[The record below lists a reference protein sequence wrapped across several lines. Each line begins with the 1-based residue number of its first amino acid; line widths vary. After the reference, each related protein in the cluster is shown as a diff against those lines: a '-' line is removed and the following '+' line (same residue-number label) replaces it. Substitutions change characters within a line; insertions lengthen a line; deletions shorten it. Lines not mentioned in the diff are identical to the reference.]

1 MTTTDADAPP
11 ADTPVEAAADA
22 TDAPAADAADAKPA
36 VAAPEDGAPAD
47 ATDGDGDAAADADAP
62 AADADGD
69 AAADAVAGL
78 SLGDGDDGAA
88 ADADA
93 GANGDADAADDAD
106 DAAALYVGNLH
117 PYVNEVV
124 LHDAFAPLGAV
135 AEAKIIKDRA
145 SGASA
150 GYGFVR
156 FADPAAAE
164 AALAAVNG
172 RLLYGQEVRV
182 NWAFQ
187 KEARGGGG
195 SGAASAAGADAADD
209 ATAHLFVGD
218 LPGDCTDRA
227 LADAFASR
235 CAGVADARVMWDHT
249 TGRSRGYGFVAF
261 ASRADAEAALAVMHG
276 ALVGARRVRCG
287 WAQHRAS
294 PSPSTAP
301 PPQALDG
308 DGPPD
313 AGAVHAADPTGVT
326 VYIGGV
332 PPEAS
337 DAEVRDLAAAS
348 GGALVDVRVHRKG
361 GYAFA
366 TYARHDDA
374 VRAIVALA
382 AGGGARLAGRAVR
395 ASWGRPSQ
403 RAGGGG
409 GGMGPPPPPRRRRRH
424 APPRRPPPPAPP
436 CGRGGGPHACRGG
449 RRGGAPPPGRAPDA
463 PPPPPPPG
471 RPPLWRRHGTARR
484 ARWRAACCCGCRRR
498 GRCRRRARRRGRRG
512 RRVWVWW
519 AGLLL
524 KTRERER

>member
-1 MTTTDADAPP
+1 MTTTGTDAPP
-11 ADTPVEAAADA
+11 ADTPVNAAADEE
-22 TDAPAADAADAKPA
+22 PAADTTDAKPA
-36 VAAPEDGAPAD
+36 AAAPEDGAPAD
-47 ATDGDGDAAADADAP
+47 AAADGEDDADAAP
-62 AADADGD
+62 ADTADGD

-78 SLGDGDDGAA
+78 SLGGDGD
-88 ADADA
+88 ADADADGDAGA
-93 GANGDADAADDAD
+93 GANGDAEDAD
-106 DAAALYVGNLH
+106 ADAAAAAAASLYVGNLH

-124 LHDAFAPLGAV
+124 LHEAFAPLGAV

-209 ATAHLFVGD
+209 AADDATAHLFVGD

-261 ASRADAEAALAVMHG
+261 ASRADAEAALAAMHG

-294 PSPSTAP
+294 PSPPTAP
-301 PPQALDG
+301 PPTGLDG
-308 DGPPD
+308 DAPPD

-337 DAEVRDLAAAS
+337 DAEVRDVAAAS
-348 GGALVDVRVHRKG
+348 GGALDVRVHRKG

-395 ASWGRPSQ
+395 ASWGRPAQ
-403 RAGGGG
+403 RGGGGGVGPPPPRGGGVMHHHGVPPHLHHHAAAAAAHMHAAAAAAAGHHHPGAHPMHHHHHHPGAPHHG
-409 GGMGPPPPPRRRRRH
+409 GGMGPPAVH
-424 APPRRPPPPAPP
+424 
-436 CGRGGGPHACRGG
+436 GGGPHAAAAAAAAAAA
-449 RRGGAPPPGRAPDA
+449 GGAPGGGGGGEYGYGGQAYY
-463 PPPPPPPG
+463 
-471 RPPLWRRHGTARR
+471 
-484 ARWRAACCCGCRRR
+484 
-498 GRCRRRARRRGRRG
+498 
-512 RRVWVWW
+512 
-519 AGLLL
+519 
-524 KTRERER
+524 